1 MPFRTA
7 AKERGAFDGVRRRR
21 TYFVSEEFCDTVLPR
36 LKDNVLFTWSTAS
49 CGLVDRTVRAA
60 FDSWS
65 HNSNLTFVQTPEASA
80 DFVFKAE
87 ELGSG
92 LDRVVLGRAF
102 VPRTA
107 SEFGRQL
114 PIMVASD
121 SCWYQDRGFCSP
133 VIQNAIALN
142 VVAVALWTPALAA
155 LALVLLRR
163 PAASAFD
170 AVARIVAWALFIG
183 VPLAYVACLPCVGCF
198 DLETVLTH
206 EIGHTLGLSHS
217 SGDAEGARC
226 GCSGAPCDA
235 ADDGEARIMDA
246 IHESRSALC
255 LHEDDVDAL
264 NFLWEAESS
273 CAPPPACYE
282 HAGGS
287 GLLRLALAFVYSFW
301 LAWGAVFL
309 RHAAMRLR
317 KRAKIRE
324 RVAGLENPS
333 NEPSSKKVN
342 VKPLDRPSLEKF
354 LQTKRERM

>member
-7 AKERGAFDGVRRRR
+7 AKERGLFAGVRRRR
-21 TYFVSEEFCDTVLPR
+21 TYFISDEFCDTVLPR

-60 FDSWS
+60 FDTWS
-65 HNSNLTFVQTPEASA
+65 HNSNLTFVQTPIEASA
-80 DFVFKAE
+80 DFVFRAE

-107 SEFGRQL
+107 SEFSRQL
-114 PIMVASD
+114 PVMVASD

-142 VVAVALWTPALAA
+142 VVAVALWAPALAA
-155 LALVLLRR
+155 LTLVLLRR

-183 VPLAYVACLPCVGCF
+183 VPLALPPRLSSV
-198 DLETVLTH
+198 
-206 EIGHTLGLSHS
+206 LGLLRL
-217 SGDAEGARC
+217 GDGAHPRDRAHARPLAQQRRR
-226 GCSGAPCDA
+226 GGSAVRVQRRAVRRGRRRRGAHH
-235 ADDGEARIMDA
+235 GRHAR
-246 IHESRSALC
+246 EPSTLC

-264 NFLWEAESS
+264 NFLWESES

-301 LAWGAVFL
+301 LAWSAVFL

-317 KRAKIRE
+317 RRAKVESASLGSRIPLQRTN
-324 RVAGLENPS
+324 LP
-333 NEPSSKKVN
+333 KK
-342 VKPLDRPSLEKF
+342 SL
-354 LQTKRERM
+354 